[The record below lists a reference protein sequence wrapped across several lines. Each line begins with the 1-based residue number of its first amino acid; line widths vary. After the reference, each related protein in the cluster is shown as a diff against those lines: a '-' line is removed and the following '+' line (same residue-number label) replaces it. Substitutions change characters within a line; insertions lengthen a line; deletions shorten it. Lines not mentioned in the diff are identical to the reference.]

1 MHSDATSR
9 LVDAVVRTRRM
20 LDDARRE
27 AIEHFGEG
35 ARDGRKVTMLKD
47 IRDLHDRIIRPI
59 ADSRQPIIR
68 EVGTVWFQEDIDLV
82 HEMPRAILHF
92 TSLDTAEDAPRAYM
106 TFHVG
111 EDGTTSVSENF
122 LTPVKTTDVLTCRLD
137 DLDSETV
144 AGMIDKFLAKA
155 MQG

>member
-20 LDDARRE
+20 LEAARRNT
-27 AIEHFGEG
+27 AGHFGEG
-35 ARDGRKVTMLKD
+35 DRNRRKLAVLTN
-47 IRDLHDRIIRPI
+47 IRDLHSRIIRPI
-59 ADSRQPIIR
+59 VLSRQQIVR
-68 EVGTVWFQEDIDLV
+68 DVGTVWFQEDIGLV
-82 HEMPRAILHF
+82 HEMPRAIVHF
-92 TSLDTAEDAPRAYM
+92 TSLDSAEDAPRAYM
-106 TFHVG
+106 TIHVG

-122 LTPVKTTDVLTCRLD
+122 LTPVKTTDVRNCRLD

-144 AGMIDKFLAKA
+144 ALMIDRFLAKT